1 MHCKSV
7 FWFLYIGNISLI
19 EVKFLTKEL
28 MNSLYLVKQK
38 FSTLHFNI
46 QTQKFNT
53 LQFKIQREG
62 TQKILKD
69 FDQTIHFTVSSLAIL
84 LDLHH
89 RLENFSKPS
98 YSATVASVFRIEIS
112 QREYIWL

>member
-1 MHCKSV
+1 
-7 FWFLYIGNISLI
+7 
-19 EVKFLTKEL
+19 

-46 QTQKFNT
+46 
-53 LQFKIQREG
+53 REG

-69 FDQTIHFTVSSLAIL
+69 FDQTIHFTVNSLAIL

-98 YSATVASVFRIEIS
+98 YSATAASVFRNGIS
-112 QREYIWL
+112 QREYI